1 MDVKIIEDKKNV
13 LLNRREL
20 RFEVTFEGPTPKRID
35 VKNKIAALLNVPLEL
50 VVIQRMKNDFG
61 RQVANGYAKVYED
74 VARMKKIEEEHILE
88 RNKLPEVTEDTAEQ
102 AEAAEE

>member
-1 MDVKIIEDKKNV
+1 MDVKIIEDKNNV

-20 RFEVTFEGPTPKRID
+20 NFEVTFEGPTPARMD
-35 VKNKIAALLNVPLEL
+35 VKNKMAALLNVPLEL

-61 RQVANGYAKVYED
+61 RQKINGYAKIYED
-74 VARMKKIEEEHILE
+74 AARMKKIEEEHILK
-88 RNKLPEVTEDTAEQ
+88 RNKLPESPEEK